1 MTTRL
6 SRRFILSGLA
16 AGTAAPVFA
25 NAPLSSL
32 RPRPRG
38 KGKPDPASAESIVK
52 AAGLGGSVGFMA
64 VNAATGELVDEFNP
78 NLRLP
83 PASVAKAATAYYSLS
98 RLGAAH
104 RFRTRLETTGPVEN
118 GQINGDLI
126 LRGSGDP
133 TFDSDAMG
141 VMLKTL
147 KDEGIHAVRGKLRI
161 DSEALPAIPH
171 IDPDQPDHVS
181 YNPAIS
187 GLNLNY
193 NRVHFEWK
201 RLSSGYDTTMEARAL
216 RYSPAVRIARMVI
229 EDRKTPVYTYSTDGD
244 TDRWSVAKG
253 ALGNGGARWLPVSR
267 PSDYAAEVFQT
278 IARSHGIVLRRG
290 EDCGPEVV
298 GTELLG
304 FNSRPLSEM
313 LRSMLRYSTNL
324 TAESL
329 GITATQAAGHDPSS
343 LIRSARQMNLW
354 MNDELGTRAVGF
366 VDHSGLGYGSRV
378 SAADMVRILQTARRA
393 ALLPKLLR
401 PFNVDTPGATV
412 VAKTGTLNFVSAL
425 AGYAEAPGTPP
436 IIFAIFTADM
446 PRRDAVSIA
455 ERERPPGARGW
466 SRRSRTLQRRLI
478 GRWLALARA

>member
-6 SRRFILSGLA
+6 SRRFILSALTAGA
-16 AGTAAPVFA
+16 AGQAFA

-38 KGKPDPASAESIVK
+38 KGQPDPTSAEAIIKS
-52 AAGLGGSVGFMA
+52 AGLGGAIGFVA
-64 VNAATGELVDEFNP
+64 INAATGEVVDALNP

-104 RFRTRLETTGPVEN
+104 RFRTKLEATGPITD
-118 GQINGDLI
+118 GKIDGDLI

-141 VMLKTL
+141 SMLKNL
-147 KDEGIHAVRGKLRI
+147 KDKGVHEVRGNLRI
-161 DSEALPAIPH
+161 DATALPTIPH

-187 GLNLNY
+187 GLNLNF

-201 RLSSGYDTTMEARAL
+201 KKSSGYDTSMEARAL
-216 RYSPAVRIARMVI
+216 RYSPAVRIARMAV
-229 EDRKTPVYTYSTDGD
+229 ESRKTPIFTFRTDGSI
-244 TDRWSVAKG
+244 DRWSVAKG
-253 ALGNGGARWLPVSR
+253 ALGNGGSRWLPVSR
-267 PSDYAAEVFQT
+267 PADYAAEVFQT

-290 EDCGPEVV
+290 EDCGPEVT
-298 GTELLG
+298 GTEVMRYS
-304 FNSRPLSEM
+304 SRPLSEM

-324 TAESL
+324 TAESVGL
-329 GITATQAAGHDPSS
+329 SATRAEGHDPAS
-343 LIRSARQMNLW
+343 LIASARQMNLW
-354 MNDELGTRAVGF
+354 MNKELGAKASGF

-378 SAADMVRILQTARRA
+378 SANDMAQILLAARKA
-393 ALLPKLLR
+393 ALLPTLLR
-401 PFNVDTPGATV
+401 PFTVEAPGATV
-412 VAKTGTLNFVSAL
+412 LAKTGTLNFVSAL

-436 IIFAIFTADM
+436 IVFAIFTADM
-446 PRRDAVSIA
+446 PRRDAISIA
-455 ERERPPGARGW
+455 ERERPPGARAW
-466 SRRSRTLQRRLI
+466 SRRSRTLQKRLI